1 MNLRTRPLCND
12 GYAVLASGLTK
23 GPLWSAERLTAQGV
37 RDARSLQRR
46 ENFHPDMRLEENDRS
61 ELSDYRGSGFDR
73 GHMTPS
79 GDAATADAQEAT
91 FEESVRNLAERDG
104 EVFVVTGPAFE
115 GASIRW
121 IGEGKVFVPT
131 ATWKAIADPALR
143 RTGAWICTNE
153 NTPQCRVLSV
163 SELRTITHVEPFPA
177 LDGRDEDQAMD
188 LPAAGTGRYVHI
200 QRDRYR
206 PLGY

>member
-1 MNLRTRPLCND
+1 
-12 GYAVLASGLTK
+12 
-23 GPLWSAERLTAQGV
+23 
-37 RDARSLQRR
+37 
-46 ENFHPDMRLEENDRS
+46 MRLEENDRS

-91 FEESVRNLAERDG
+91 FALSNIVPQTAALNRGPWESIEESVRNLAERDG